1 MRICSGI
8 KKRDK
13 KQETRNKRQGTRDK
27 GQENT
32 KNSIELRSRAFV
44 MYVSRS
50 EIESTYPLFTKQ
62 TLRLQI
68 DASENTQTTPI
79 ICKQDYT
86 SRKRSS
92 QVVTLCIVSLQKTL
106 QTVSL

>member
-1 MRICSGI
+1 
-8 KKRDK
+8 
-13 KQETRNKRQGTRDK
+13 
-27 GQENT
+27 
-32 KNSIELRSRAFV
+32 

-79 ICKQDYT
+79 IFRQDYT
-86 SRKRSS
+86 SRERSGH
-92 QVVTLCIVSLQKTL
+92 VVHTLFLQSKHNDCKSARAKTHK
-106 QTVSL
+106 QTPLFVNKTTPRASGVVML